1 MKQIKWR
8 EKSSRFWREWAK
20 PLLTILL
27 ITGAFRSAI
36 ADWNDVPSG
45 SMKPTIL
52 EGDRIFV
59 NKLAYDLK
67 IPFTTVHLTAWADP
81 KRGDIIVFFSPVDG
95 VRLVK
100 RVVGLPGDEIE
111 LRDNQLFVN
120 GKPATY
126 RLLDERI
133 FNQIRAEERSSYRF
147 AAEEIEQR
155 SHPVMSTPQ
164 LSALR
169 SFTALKVPA
178 DSYFVM
184 GDNRDNS
191 KDSRYIG
198 CIPRGKIV
206 GQAKTVV
213 LSVDP
218 GNHYVPR
225 WERFFSALP

>member
-1 MKQIKWR
+1 MNQIKWR
-8 EKSSRFWREWAK
+8 EKSSKFWCDWAK
-20 PLLTILL
+20 PALTIVLL
-27 ITGAFRSAI
+27 AGAFRSAI
-36 ADWNDVPSG
+36 ADWNDVPTG

-52 EGDRIFV
+52 EGDRVFV

-67 IPFTTVHLTAWADP
+67 IPFTTVHLTAWAHP
-81 KRGDIIVFFSPVDG
+81 KRGDIIVFFSPIDG
-95 VRLVK
+95 VRLIK

-111 LRDNQLFVN
+111 LRENQLLVN
-120 GKPATY
+120 GQQATY
-126 RLLDERI
+126 GRLDEQI
-133 FNQIRAEERSSYRF
+133 SNQIRAEERPAYRF
-147 AAEEIEQR
+147 ATEEIEQHR
-155 SHPVMSTPQ
+155 HPIMSAPQ

-206 GQAKTVV
+206 GQAKAVV

-218 GNHYVPR
+218 GNHYLPR
-225 WERFFSALP
+225 WGRFFSALP

>member
-1 MKQIKWR
+1 MKQSRWR
-8 EKSSRFWREWAK
+8 EKSWKFWREWAK

-36 ADWNDVPSG
+36 ADWNDVPTG

-67 IPFTTVHLTAWADP
+67 IPFTTVHLTSWGHP
-81 KRGDIIVFFSPVDG
+81 KRGDIIVFFSPTDG

-100 RVVGLPGDEIE
+100 RVVGLPGDQIE
-111 LRDNQLFVN
+111 LHDNQVLVN
-120 GKPATY
+120 GKQATY
-126 RLLDERI
+126 RPLDEQI
-133 FNQIRAEERSSYRF
+133 SNQIRAEERLSHRF
-147 AAEEIEQR
+147 AAEEIEQG

-169 SFTALKVPA
+169 SFPPLTVPP

-198 CIPRGKIV
+198 CIPRGTIV
-206 GQAKTVV
+206 GRAKAVV

-218 GNHYVPR
+218 GNHYFPR
-225 WERFFSALP
+225 WGRFFSALP